1 MTGTMKAFASGAAGV
16 FLAEYVQPQLE
27 NVLKPSSDF
36 ARKAIK
42 AGAAGVGTAAAYY
55 VLGMVAK

>member
-1 MTGTMKAFASGAAGV
+1 MKAFASGAAGV